1 MPITVDL
8 WQLLGALAG
17 LTATGTG
24 IVWALVKV
32 IVGQQVGA
40 INTRLGAQ
48 EQARAEAT
56 KHWDAQFSD
65 LADKREEA
73 AARAASLEARVSAV
87 EERLRHIPD
96 TRAMTDLIAS
106 NAALAAEVRG
116 LRDLIA
122 PMDRTV
128 DRLSEF
134 LLNRRTP

>member
-32 IVGQQVGA
+32 IVGQQVST
-40 INTRLGAQ
+40 INARLASQ
-48 EQARAEAT
+48 EQARSEAT
-56 KHWDAQFSD
+56 KHWDEKFND
-65 LADKREEA
+65 IGDKREEA

-116 LRDLIA
+116 LKDFIR
-122 PMDRTV
+122 PMQETINRVNDY
-128 DRLSEF
+128 
-134 LLNRRTP
+134 LLNRRAP